1 MFKTSDSQPGVHV
14 PLGGM
19 QAVSG
24 GVRRILNFIKIKP
37 QKVNKKGVLGY
48 TKGVNFD
55 LGVREGTQY

>member
-1 MFKTSDSQPGVHV
+1 
-14 PLGGM
+14 M

-37 QKVNKKGVLGY
+37 QKVNKKGVLEY